1 MLATYLCTMY
11 IYMICDISG
20 WSNPP
25 ENPTLNITELNETVV
40 FCDHPSMKYFSTSVN
55 VKVTWSPPHYLGGL
69 HTSDIYYQLNTNG
82 HDINTTDNYSLLF
95 YDKINFHSSK
105 KILDISVIVH
115 YNGSTVDTLYT
126 PSNVLVKKTY
136 GNLLCNVIGE

>member
-1 MLATYLCTMY
+1 
-11 IYMICDISG
+11 MICDISG

-25 ENPTLNITELNETVV
+25 GNPTLNVTELNETDV
-40 FCDHPSMKYFSTSVN
+40 FCNRHISIKYFSTSVN
-55 VKVTWSPPHYLGGL
+55 VKVTWSPPQYLGGL
-69 HTSDIYYQLNTNG
+69 QTSDIYYQLNTNG

-95 YDKINFHSSK
+95 YGKINFNTNK
-105 KILDISVIVH
+105 KILDVSVTLH

-136 GNLLCNVIGE
+136 GNLLCNAIGE